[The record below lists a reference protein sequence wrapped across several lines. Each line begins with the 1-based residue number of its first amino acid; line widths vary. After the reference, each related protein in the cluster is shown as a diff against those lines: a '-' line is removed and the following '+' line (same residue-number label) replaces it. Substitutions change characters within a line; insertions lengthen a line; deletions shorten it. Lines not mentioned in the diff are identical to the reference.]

1 MHVKKFGQKKFCLK
15 LFQFKQTLPIKFLS
29 KMFWVKKSI
38 SLKLNFG
45 QPVLDK
51 KILLPNF
58 QVKLARNKKTTVGP
72 ISNLRESKKTLQ
84 TWAFGLT

>member
-1 MHVKKFGQKKFCLK
+1 
-15 LFQFKQTLPIKFLS
+15 
-29 KMFWVKKSI
+29 MFWVKKSI

-72 ISNLRESKKTLQ
+72 ISNLRESKKKPTNSGFWLNIRDPE
-84 TWAFGLT
+84 GVPY